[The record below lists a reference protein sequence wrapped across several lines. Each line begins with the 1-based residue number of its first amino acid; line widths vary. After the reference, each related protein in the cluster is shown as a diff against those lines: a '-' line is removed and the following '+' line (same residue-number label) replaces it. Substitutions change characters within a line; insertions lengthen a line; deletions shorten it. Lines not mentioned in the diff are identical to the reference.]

1 MEEFP
6 LYRRS
11 ASGRNLY
18 RIDAVDRFLEVQLIG
33 SKVRH
38 HEVVANAYP
47 ERVFVQDMIVCAQG
61 AFIRIDAREFEQ
73 ALARTG

>member
-33 SKVRH
+33 SRVRR
-38 HEVVANAYP
+38 HEVVASAYP
-47 ERVFVQDMIVCAQG
+47 ERVFVQDMIVRPR
-61 AFIRIDAREFEQ
+61 AFTPIDAREFEQ